1 MGKCGSGRPLH
12 RKDTKRHSSTIG
24 VAEVS
29 WTQTAGARQYRL
41 RVAKRKWPMS
51 SLVTALTEF
60 LTGIKASD
68 QEIGRLTTMFKGA
81 SNEWAVFTTRQAAC
95 PESEGPRNSP
105 YLFRKNFAKKY
116 GDNFAK
122 CLKTLVIPTG
132 IEPVTYRLGICRSIL
147 LSYGTTRAHT

>member
-1 MGKCGSGRPLH
+1 MVAGDRYIARP
-12 RKDTKRHSSTIG
+12 TKRHSSTIG

-68 QEIGRLTTMFKGA
+68 QEIGRLTMSGRSSRPGKLRVRSLKVHEIRRTYF
-81 SNEWAVFTTRQAAC
+81 
-95 PESEGPRNSP
+95 PE
-105 YLFRKNFAKKY
+105 KY
-116 GDNFAK
+116 G
-122 CLKTLVIPTG
+122 G
-132 IEPVTYRLGICRSIL
+132 SS
-147 LSYGTTRAHT
+147 LSD